1 MEENKVLFQVI
12 SEENG
17 TAVNCRISNQKEAF
31 QVALAIHQA
40 IEGSPLV
47 SIMLATIIEMKKN
60 DPDFVKALDEATID
74 MPDLESILKNTK

>member
-17 TAVNCRISNQKEAF
+17 TAVNCRISNQEEAF
-31 QVALAIHQA
+31 KVALAIHQA

-47 SIMLATIIEMKKN
+47 SIMLAAIIEMKKN

-74 MPDLESILKNTK
+74 MPDFEAILKNNK